1 MAIKII
7 KPGLFTTVQDK
18 GRSGHQFEGYSP
30 AGVMD
35 RPSYEILNTLL
46 ETEGQ
51 PALEITMIGPTI
63 KFLDQNLFAMTG
75 APFSATLN
83 GQPVS
88 HQTVI
93 KVEKND
99 VLEIGHVI
107 HGMRGYI
114 GFAKPLDIPLFE
126 GSYATHTRTGI
137 GGFKGRALKVNDII
151 PTQSKSHDL
160 NHNINTTKP
169 IQEFATDI
177 HKFNWDSIDN
187 ICTVIW
193 IVLVIILSFKF
204 LKALLYLK
212 YLKKQSL
219 YLNEIEKK
227 KIDTILFNHQ
237 YKKNIVIRKAE
248 TIQSPIT
255 FWYGKY
261 IILIPS
267 SYFKSVIDKRLKY
280 IILHEYAHA
289 KNRDTL
295 HLIIFN
301 IFSIIMSYNPLVHIV
316 KRKIIH
322 DNEVEADRFVLN
334 NINKNEFKT
343 YAESIMDSVLNV
355 PFFNKN
361 ILSHSFNGKK
371 SLLKRRLIN
380 IKEANLKKQS
390 KLILIFICIFTFL
403 LMVIQSQFLM
413 GQSIT
418 DYNYKKPLHN
428 DYQILDKSKIFGSNS
443 GSFVMYSMKKDKYYI
458 YNEKESRKRYSPNS
472 TYKIYLAMFGLD
484 RHIINDENS
493 RMSWN
498 HKHYPF
504 DAWNKEQDLN
514 TAMQNSVNWYFER
527 ISDQIPKNYTA
538 TQLKQLNYGNKNL
551 GSYKSYWMEDSLKIS
566 NLEQVIVFKN
576 MMEQNN
582 HFSKKAKNQ
591 LSSSLLIKKNE
602 KYELYGKT
610 GTGIVNGKYN
620 NGWFVGYVITNHD
633 KYYFA
638 THLSDGK
645 PSGKNAELISE
656 KILKEM
662 GVLNGQ

>member
-1 MAIKII
+1 MAKLLIMSIVSFCFI
-7 KPGLFTTVQDK
+7 FLLLVFF
-18 GRSGHQFEGYSP
+18 RY
-30 AGVMD
+30 
-35 RPSYEILNTLL
+35 ILKRYFNYMLNYKVWYLTLL
-46 ETEGQ
+46 AGLI
-51 PALEITMIGPTI
+51 PFIPI
-63 KFLDQNLFAMTG
+63 KFSLFKFNNLNNQEPTVE
-75 APFSATLN
+75 SNSHNLN
-83 GQPVS
+83 P
-88 HQTVI
+88 
-93 KVEKND
+93 
-99 VLEIGHVI
+99 
-107 HGMRGYI
+107 
-114 GFAKPLDIPLFE
+114 
-126 GSYATHTRTGI
+126 
-137 GGFKGRALKVNDII
+137 
-151 PTQSKSHDL
+151 
-160 NHNINTTKP
+160 NINTTKP
-169 IQEFATDI
+169 VHEFTTDI

-204 LKALLYLK
+204 LNSLLYLK

-219 YLNEIEKK
+219 YLNEKEKD
-227 KIDTILFNHQ
+227 KINKILFNHQ
-237 YKKNIVIRKAE
+237 YKRNIVIRKAE
-248 TIQSPIT
+248 SIHSPIT

-267 SYFKSVIDKRLKY
+267 LYFKSINDKKLKY

-301 IFSIIMSYNPLVHIV
+301 IFSIVMSYNPLIHIV

-343 YAESIMDSVLNV
+343 YAESIMDSVLNI

-390 KLILIFICIFTFL
+390 KLILIFICIFTFFI
-403 LMVIQSQFLM
+403 MIIQSQFLM
-413 GQSIT
+413 GQSLT
-418 DYNYKKPLHN
+418 DYNYKKPLQS
-428 DYQILDKSKIFGSNS
+428 DYQILDESKNFGSNS

-458 YNEKESRKRYSPNS
+458 YNEKESRKRYSPDS
-472 TYKIYLAMFGLD
+472 TYKIYLALFGLD
-484 RHIINDENS
+484 RHIISDKNS

-498 HKHYPF
+498 HNHYPF
-504 DAWNKEQDLN
+504 DSWNKDQDLN
-514 TAMQNSVNWYFER
+514 TAIQNSVNWYFER
-527 ISDQIPKNYTA
+527 ISNQISKNYTSD
-538 TQLKQLNYGNKNL
+538 QLKQLNYGNKNL
-551 GSYKSYWMEDSLKIS
+551 GSYKAYWLEDSLKIS
-566 NLEQVIVFKN
+566 NLEQVIVLKN

-582 HFSKKAKNQ
+582 HFSKNEKKQ
-591 LSSSLLIKKNE
+591 LSSSLLIRKNE
-602 KYELYGKT
+602 NYELYGKT

-633 KYYFA
+633 KYYFS
-638 THLSDGK
+638 THLSDEK
-645 PSGKNAELISE
+645 ASGENAKLINE

>member
-1 MAIKII
+1 MAKLLIMSIVSFCFI
-7 KPGLFTTVQDK
+7 FLLLVFF
-18 GRSGHQFEGYSP
+18 RY
-30 AGVMD
+30 
-35 RPSYEILNTLL
+35 ILKRYFNYMLNYKVWYLTLL
-46 ETEGQ
+46 AGLI
-51 PALEITMIGPTI
+51 PFIPI
-63 KFLDQNLFAMTG
+63 KFSLFKFNNLNNQEPTVE
-75 APFSATLN
+75 SNSHNLN
-83 GQPVS
+83 P
-88 HQTVI
+88 
-93 KVEKND
+93 
-99 VLEIGHVI
+99 
-107 HGMRGYI
+107 
-114 GFAKPLDIPLFE
+114 
-126 GSYATHTRTGI
+126 
-137 GGFKGRALKVNDII
+137 
-151 PTQSKSHDL
+151 
-160 NHNINTTKP
+160 NINTTKP
-169 IQEFATDI
+169 VHEFTTDI

-204 LKALLYLK
+204 LNSLLYLK

-219 YLNEIEKK
+219 YLNEKEKN
-227 KIDTILFNHQ
+227 KINKILFNHQ
-237 YKKNIVIRKAE
+237 YKRNIVIRKAE
-248 TIQSPIT
+248 SIHSPTT

-267 SYFKSVIDKRLKY
+267 LYFKSINDKKLKY

-301 IFSIIMSYNPLVHIV
+301 IFSIAMSYNPLIQIV
-316 KRKIIH
+316 KRKMIH

-334 NINKNEFKT
+334 NINKNEFKS
-343 YAESIMDSVLNV
+343 YAEAIMDSVLKT

-390 KLILIFICIFTFL
+390 KLILIFICIFTFFI
-403 LMVIQSQFLM
+403 MIIQSQFLM
-413 GQSIT
+413 GQSLT
-418 DYNYKKPLHN
+418 DYNYKKPLQS
-428 DYQILDKSKIFGSNS
+428 DYQILDESKNFGSNS

-458 YNEKESRKRYSPNS
+458 YNEKESRKRYSPDS
-472 TYKIYLAMFGLD
+472 TYKIYLALFGLD
-484 RHIINDENS
+484 RHIISDKNS

-498 HKHYPF
+498 HKHYLF
-504 DAWNKEQDLN
+504 ESWNKEQDLN

-527 ISDQIPKNYTA
+527 ISNQIPKNYTA
-538 TQLKQLNYGNKNL
+538 AQLKQLNYGNENL

-566 NLEQVIVFKN
+566 NLEQVIVLKN

-582 HFSKKAKNQ
+582 HFSKNEKKQ
-591 LSSSLLIKKNE
+591 LSSSLLIRKNE
-602 KYELYGKT
+602 NYELYGKT

-633 KYYFA
+633 KYYFS
-638 THLSDGK
+638 THLSDEK
-645 PSGKNAELISE
+645 ASGENAKLINE

>member
-1 MAIKII
+1 MAKLLIMSIVSFCFI
-7 KPGLFTTVQDK
+7 FLLLLFFRYILK
-18 GRSGHQFEGYSP
+18 RYFNY
-30 AGVMD
+30 
-35 RPSYEILNTLL
+35 ILNYKVWYLTLL
-46 ETEGQ
+46 AGLI
-51 PALEITMIGPTI
+51 PFIPI
-63 KFLDQNLFAMTG
+63 KFSLFKFNNLNNQEPTVE
-75 APFSATLN
+75 SNSHNLN
-83 GQPVS
+83 P
-88 HQTVI
+88 
-93 KVEKND
+93 
-99 VLEIGHVI
+99 
-107 HGMRGYI
+107 
-114 GFAKPLDIPLFE
+114 
-126 GSYATHTRTGI
+126 
-137 GGFKGRALKVNDII
+137 
-151 PTQSKSHDL
+151 
-160 NHNINTTKP
+160 NINTTKP
-169 IQEFATDI
+169 IHEFTTDI

-204 LKALLYLK
+204 LNSLLYLK

-219 YLNEIEKK
+219 YLNEKEKN
-227 KIDTILFNHQ
+227 KINKILFNHQ
-237 YKKNIVIRKAE
+237 YKRNIVIRKAE
-248 TIQSPIT
+248 SIHSPTT

-267 SYFKSVIDKRLKY
+267 LYFKSINDKKLKY

-301 IFSIIMSYNPLVHIV
+301 IFSIAMSYNPLIQIV

-334 NINKNEFKT
+334 NINKNEFKS
-343 YAESIMDSVLNV
+343 YAEAIMDSVLKT

-390 KLILIFICIFTFL
+390 KLILIFICIFTFFI
-403 LMVIQSQFLM
+403 MIIQSQFLM
-413 GQSIT
+413 GQSLT
-418 DYNYKKPLHN
+418 DYNYKKPLQS
-428 DYQILDKSKIFGSNS
+428 DYQILDESKNFGSNS

-458 YNEKESRKRYSPNS
+458 YNEKESRKRYSPDS
-472 TYKIYLAMFGLD
+472 TYKIYLALFGLD
-484 RHIINDENS
+484 RHIISDKNS

-498 HKHYPF
+498 HNHYPF
-504 DAWNKEQDLN
+504 DSWNKDQDLN
-514 TAMQNSVNWYFER
+514 TAIQNSVNWYFER
-527 ISDQIPKNYTA
+527 ISNQISKNYTSD
-538 TQLKQLNYGNKNL
+538 QLKRLNYGNKNL
-551 GSYKSYWMEDSLKIS
+551 GSYKAYWLEDSLKIS
-566 NLEQVIVFKN
+566 NLEQVIVLKN

-582 HFSKKAKNQ
+582 HFSKNEKKQ
-591 LSSSLLIKKNE
+591 LSSSLLIRKNE
-602 KYELYGKT
+602 NYELYGKT

-633 KYYFA
+633 KYYFS
-638 THLSDGK
+638 THLSDEK
-645 PSGKNAELISE
+645 ASGENAKLINE